1 MYLAM
6 ILAEA
11 NPLNASEFIFP
22 TLEVF
27 HIVGFAIC
35 VGTIALVDFRLLGV
49 GMNQQKTAEVAQD
62 VAPWT
67 LVGLALILLSGP
79 LMFSSDPDMY
89 YLNPAFQV
97 KMVCFALAL
106 LFNYTIRRRVAL
118 RGGSGAYG
126 KVVAAVSL
134 LLWISVIFGGIF
146 IAFTM

>member
-1 MYLAM
+1 M
-6 ILAEA
+6 LAEA
-11 NPLNASEFIFP
+11 NPLNASELIFP

-27 HIVGFAIC
+27 HIVGFAMC

-49 GMNQQKTAEVAQD
+49 GMNHQSAAEVAQD

-106 LFNYTIRRRVAL
+106 LFNYTIRRRVAR
-118 RGGSGAYG
+118 RGGSGAIG

>member
-1 MYLAM
+1 ML
-6 ILAEA
+6 LAEA
-11 NPLNASEFIFP
+11 NPLNSSALVFP
-22 TLEVF
+22 TLECF
-27 HIVGFAIC
+27 HIVGFGLL
-35 VGTIALVDFRLLGV
+35 VGTIAIVDFRLLGW
-49 GMNQQKTAEVAQD
+49 GIRRQPAAELARD
-62 VAPWT
+62 LAPWT

-79 LMFSSDPDMY
+79 LLFSSDPDMY

-106 LFNYTIRRRVAL
+106 LFNYTIRRSVAL
-118 RGGSGAYG
+118 RGGLGAIG

>member
-1 MYLAM
+1 M
-6 ILAEA
+6 ILAET
-11 NPLNASEFIFP
+11 NPLNASELIFP

-27 HIVGFAIC
+27 HIVGFAMC
-35 VGTIALVDFRLLGV
+35 VGTIAMVDFRLLGV
-49 GMNQQKTAEVAQD
+49 GMNRQKVAEVAQD

-97 KMVCFALAL
+97 KMVCFAAAL

-118 RGGSGAYG
+118 GGETGGMA
-126 KVVAAVSL
+126 KLVAVISL

>member
-1 MYLAM
+1 M

-11 NPLNASEFIFP
+11 NPLNASELIFP

-35 VGTIALVDFRLLGV
+35 VGTIGMVDLRLLGV
-49 GMNQQKTAEVAQD
+49 GMNRQKVVEVAQD

-97 KMVCFALAL
+97 KMVCFGVAL

-118 RGGSGAYG
+118 GGGAG
-126 KVVAAVSL
+126 GGAKLVAVISL
-134 LLWISVIFGGIF
+134 LLWVSVIFGGIF

>member
-1 MYLAM
+1 MF
-6 ILAEA
+6 LAEA
-11 NPLNASEFIFP
+11 NPLNASELIFP

-27 HIVGFAIC
+27 HITGFAIC
-35 VGTIALVDFRLLGV
+35 VGTIGLVDMRLLGV
-49 GMNQQKTAEVAQD
+49 GMNRQNVAEVARD

-89 YLNPAFQV
+89 YLNPAFQI

-106 LFNYTIRRRVAL
+106 LYNYTIRRRVAQ
-118 RGGSGAYG
+118 RGGTGGIG
-126 KVVAAVSL
+126 KLVAAISL

-146 IAFTM
+146 IAFTGQM

>member
-1 MYLAM
+1 MF
-6 ILAEA
+6 LAET
-11 NPLNASEFIFP
+11 NPLNGSALIFP
-22 TLEVF
+22 ALECF

-35 VGTIALVDFRLLGV
+35 VGTIGIVDLRLLGV
-49 GMNQQKTAEVAQD
+49 GMNRQKTAELAQD

-89 YLNPAFQV
+89 YLNPSFQF

-118 RGGSGAYG
+118 RGGSGG
-126 KVVAAVSL
+126 VAIAVGAISL
-134 LLWISVIFGGIF
+134 LLWVSVIFGGIF
-146 IAFTM
+146 IAFTGQM

>member
-1 MYLAM
+1 M

-27 HIVGFAIC
+27 HIVGFAMC

-49 GMNQQKTAEVAQD
+49 GMNHQKTAEVAQD

-89 YLNPAFQV
+89 YLNPSFQV
-97 KMVCFALAL
+97 KMVCFAAAL
-106 LFNYTIRRRVAL
+106 LFNYTVHRRVAL
-118 RGGSGAYG
+118 KGEHTAGARWVGGI
-126 KVVAAVSL
+126 SL
-134 LLWISVIFGGIF
+134 ALWASVIFGGIF
-146 IAFTM
+146 IAFTGRM